1 MKKIIL
7 TVLVISLVVAAAGLL
22 FANGSQESSIYGQ
35 GQGQGQGL
43 RDGSGRGAGGGM
55 GGGRGNGAG
64 QSAAGNGAGG
74 AYGYEEGFAGDMQV
88 LLNAT
93 EKESVDAAEADAL
106 AYMREEEKLARDVYL
121 ALYETWN
128 IPVFNNI
135 ARSEAQHMDS
145 IKLLLDRYGLED
157 PAADSAPGVFENP
170 ELQKLYDSLT
180 EEGRSSIV
188 AALNIGATIEDLDI
202 KDLQDALAESDN
214 KDIGILYQNL
224 MKGSRNHLRS
234 FLRQLDRE
242 NESYE
247 AQFISQDY
255 LEKVININQ
264 ETAPIED
271 PDYVF

>member
-22 FANGSQESSIYGQ
+22 FANGSQESVYG
-35 GQGQGQGL
+35 GQGQGL
-43 RDGSGRGAGGGM
+43 RDGSGGGM

-64 QSAAGNGAGG
+64 RSAAGNGTGG
-74 AYGYEEGFAGDMQV
+74 AYGYEVGFTGDMQV
-88 LLNAT
+88 LLEAT
-93 EKESVDAAEADAL
+93 EKESVDTAEVRDL
-106 AYMREEEKLARDVYL
+106 TYMREEEKLARDVYA

-135 ARSEAQHMDS
+135 ARSEQQHMDS

-157 PAADSAPGVFENP
+157 PAADTAPGVFENS

-180 EEGRSSIV
+180 AEGRSSIV

-202 KDLQDALAESDN
+202 KDLQDAVARSDN
-214 KDIGILYQNL
+214 EDIGILYQNL

-234 FLRQLDRE
+234 FVRQLDRE
-242 NESYE
+242 DESYD
-247 AQFISQDY
+247 AQFISQSY

-264 ETAPIED
+264 ETAPIDD
-271 PDYVF
+271 PRYVF